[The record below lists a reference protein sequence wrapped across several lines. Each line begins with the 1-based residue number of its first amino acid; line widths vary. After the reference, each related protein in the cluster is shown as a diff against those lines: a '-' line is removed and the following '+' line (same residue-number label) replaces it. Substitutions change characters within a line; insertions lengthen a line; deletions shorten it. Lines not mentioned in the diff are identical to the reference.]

1 MAQEVA
7 RSSSVTRRSED
18 PALLADRR
26 RVLALLRRHGC
37 NATSFQVLEP
47 GFQYWFDDEDACV
60 AYVDTGRA
68 WVAGGEPIASPERIH
83 ETARRFVRAARARG
97 RRACFFATEERF
109 AERTD
114 FPSLR
119 IGEQPVWQ
127 AADWEAA
134 LKTSRSLREQVR
146 RARAKGVTV
155 RAVSPEER
163 AADGATRQGI
173 ERVVRRWLGS
183 RQMAPMGFLVQI
195 HLDSFPE
202 ERRLF
207 VAELD
212 GRVVGLLAAVPIY
225 ARGGWFLED
234 LLRDPEAA
242 PNGTAELLVDGA
254 MRAAAREGV
263 RHLTLGLAP
272 LAGTVNRW
280 LRFARRWGA
289 RLYDFEGVRAFKE
302 KLRPRV
308 WEPVFLAYPPES
320 NAVAATYDALAAFAR
335 GGLRRFGVETLLR
348 GPAIVVRLLAA
359 LLVPWTI
366 LLALVD
372 ARHFPAAW
380 VQWAWVGFDVGL
392 AAALFALTRRWRP
405 RLASVLATLVTLDA
419 VVTFGEALAW
429 NAWRARTAWEWIAT
443 GLAVLAPS
451 SAAFLLWRARAHRR
465 HVGGVEP
472 GRSIAA
478 RSDGDQP

>member
-1 MAQEVA
+1 MVDEVTG
-7 RSSSVTRRSED
+7 SSSLSSGAAIEGED
-18 PALLADRR
+18 PALLHDRR
-26 RVLALLRRHGC
+26 RVLALLRRHGR

-47 GFQYWFDDEDACV
+47 GFRYWFDDEDACV

-68 WVAGGEPIASPERIH
+68 WVVGGEPIASIERMH

-97 RRACFFATEERF
+97 RRACFFAVEERF
-109 AERTD
+109 AEQTD

-119 IGEQPVWQ
+119 IGEQPAWRPE
-127 AADWEAA
+127 DWETA
-134 LKTSRSLREQVR
+134 LKGSRSLREQVR

-155 RAVSPEER
+155 RAVSPEELR
-163 AADGATRQGI
+163 DGDGATRMGM

-195 HLDSFPE
+195 HLDSFPD
-202 ERRLF
+202 ERRHF

-212 GRVVGLLAAVPIY
+212 GLVVGLLAVVPIY

-242 PNGTAELLVDGA
+242 PNGTAELLIDGA
-254 MRAAAREGV
+254 MRAAAEEGV
-263 RHLTLGLAP
+263 CHLTLGLAP

-302 KLRPRV
+302 KLRPRA

-335 GGLRRFGVETLLR
+335 GGLRRFGIETLLR

-372 ARHFPAAW
+372 VKHFPAEW
-380 VQWAWVGFDVGL
+380 VRWAWVGFDVGL
-392 AAALFALTRRWRP
+392 AAALFSLTRRWRP

-429 NAWRARTAWEWIAT
+429 NARRARTAWEWIAT
-443 GLAVLAPS
+443 VLAVLAPS
-451 SAAFLLWRARAHRR
+451 SAAFLLWRARSHRR
-465 HVGGVEP
+465 QVAGHLADRGE
-472 GRSIAA
+472 A
-478 RSDGDQP
+478 QP